1 MEFSLGTDF
10 ILRLLINTL
19 CVVILIRFCY
29 YKFSQHRANASSFML
44 FGTGVFLVTSLLH
57 SAEVSMGFAFGLF
70 AVFSMLRYRT
80 ESISIKEMTY
90 LFLVIAIALLSA
102 VGTMKT
108 IELLVISLSICM
120 ITYLLETSLILP
132 SLDELEIDYEKI
144 ELINSARHNEL
155 IDDIKQRTG
164 LDIKQV
170 EILSI
175 DFLRDSSHL
184 KIHFKPQVKTSKVN
198 NQLTPNTLNP
208 SAQVINDSHV

>member
-1 MEFSLGTDF
+1 MEFTLGTDF

-29 YKFSQHRANASSFML
+29 YRFSQHRANASSFML

-102 VGTMKT
+102 VGTMKA
-108 IELLVISLSICM
+108 IELLVISLSICI
-120 ITYLLETSLILP
+120 ITYLLETNLILP

-144 ELINSARHNEL
+144 EFINISRHNEL
-155 IDDIKQRTG
+155 IADIKLRTG

-170 EILSI
+170 EVLSI
-175 DFLRDSSHL
+175 DFLRDSSRL
-184 KIHFKPQVKTSKVN
+184 KIHFKPQPKTSYSNDNNVEGTLDSNIKVLDN
-198 NQLTPNTLNP
+198 
-208 SAQVINDSHV
+208 SHV

>member
-1 MEFSLGTDF
+1 MELTLGLDF
-10 ILRLLINTL
+10 IIRLIISTL
-19 CVVILIRFCY
+19 SIVILIRFCY

-44 FGTGVFLVTSLLH
+44 FGMGVFLVTSLLH

-108 IELLVISLSICM
+108 IELLCISLSICC
-120 ITYLLETSLILP
+120 ITYLLETSLVLP

-144 ELINSARHNEL
+144 ELVNVLRRVEL
-155 IDDIKQRTG
+155 INDLQKRTG
-164 LDIKQV
+164 LEIQQV

-175 DFLRDSSHL
+175 DFLRDCTRL
-184 KIHFKPQVKTSKVN
+184 KIHFIPSIKENIKIIPVKITE
-198 NQLTPNTLNP
+198 
-208 SAQVINDSHV
+208 SHG

>member
-1 MEFSLGTDF
+1 
-10 ILRLLINTL
+10 
-19 CVVILIRFCY
+19 
-29 YKFSQHRANASSFML
+29 ML
-44 FGTGVFLVTSLLH
+44 FGIGVFLITSLLH

-108 IELLVISLSICM
+108 IELLVISLSICL

-144 ELINSARHNEL
+144 ELINTARHTEL
-155 IDDIKQRTG
+155 INDIKKRTG
-164 LDIKQV
+164 LDVKQV
-170 EILSI
+170 EILTI
-175 DFLRDSSHL
+175 DFLRDSTRL
-184 KIHFKPQVKTSKVN
+184 KIHFKPRS
-198 NQLTPNTLNP
+198 
-208 SAQVINDSHV
+208 INSSSSLEPVEQKNA

>member
-1 MEFSLGTDF
+1 
-10 ILRLLINTL
+10 
-19 CVVILIRFCY
+19 
-29 YKFSQHRANASSFML
+29 ML
-44 FGTGVFLVTSLLH
+44 FGIGVFLVTSLLH

-108 IELLVISLSICM
+108 IELLVISLSICL

-144 ELINSARHNEL
+144 ELINAPRHTEL
-155 IDDIKQRTG
+155 IDDIKKRTG

-170 EILSI
+170 EILTI
-175 DFLRDSSHL
+175 DFLRDSTRL
-184 KIHFKPQVKTSKVN
+184 KIHFKPRTINSLS
-198 NQLTPNTLNP
+198 QLESVEQKN
-208 SAQVINDSHV
+208 A

>member
-1 MEFSLGTDF
+1 MELTLGSDF
-10 ILRLLINTL
+10 VLRLLINTL
-19 CVVILIRFCY
+19 CIVILIRFCY

-44 FGTGVFLVTSLLH
+44 FGIGVFLVTSLLH

-108 IELLVISLSICM
+108 IELLVISLSICL

-144 ELINSARHNEL
+144 ELINTARHTEL
-155 IDDIKQRTG
+155 INDIKKRTG
-164 LDIKQV
+164 LDVKQV
-170 EILSI
+170 EILTI
-175 DFLRDSSHL
+175 DFLRDSTRL
-184 KIHFKPQVKTSKVN
+184 KIHFKPRS
-198 NQLTPNTLNP
+198 
-208 SAQVINDSHV
+208 INSSSSLEPVEQKNA

>member
-1 MEFSLGTDF
+1 MELTLGSDF
-10 ILRLLINTL
+10 VLRLLINTL

-44 FGTGVFLVTSLLH
+44 FGIGVFLVTSLLH

-108 IELLVISLSICM
+108 IELLVISLSICL

-144 ELINSARHNEL
+144 ELINTARHTEL
-155 IDDIKQRTG
+155 INDIKKRTG
-164 LDIKQV
+164 LDVKQV
-170 EILSI
+170 EILTI
-175 DFLRDSSHL
+175 DFLRDSTRL
-184 KIHFKPQVKTSKVN
+184 KIHFKPRS
-198 NQLTPNTLNP
+198 
-208 SAQVINDSHV
+208 INSSSSLEPVEQKNA

>member
-1 MEFSLGTDF
+1 MELTLGSDF
-10 ILRLLINTL
+10 VLRLLINTL
-19 CVVILIRFCY
+19 CIVILIRFCY

-44 FGTGVFLVTSLLH
+44 FGIGVFLITSLLH

-108 IELLVISLSICM
+108 IELLVISLSICL

-144 ELINSARHNEL
+144 ELINTARHTEL
-155 IDDIKQRTG
+155 INDIKKRTG
-164 LDIKQV
+164 LDVKQV
-170 EILSI
+170 EILTI
-175 DFLRDSSHL
+175 DFLRDSTRL
-184 KIHFKPQVKTSKVN
+184 KIHFKPRS
-198 NQLTPNTLNP
+198 
-208 SAQVINDSHV
+208 INSSSSLEPVEQKNA

>member
-1 MEFSLGTDF
+1 MELTLGSDF
-10 ILRLLINTL
+10 VLRLLINTL
-19 CVVILIRFCY
+19 SVVILIRFCY

-44 FGTGVFLVTSLLH
+44 FGIGVFLVTSLLH

-102 VGTMKT
+102 VGTMKS
-108 IELLVISLSICM
+108 IELLVISLSICV

-144 ELINSARHNEL
+144 ELINTARHTEL
-155 IDDIKQRTG
+155 IDDIKRRTG

-175 DFLRDSSHL
+175 DFLKDSTRL
-184 KIHFKPQVKTSKVN
+184 KIHFKPTKN
-198 NQLTPNTLNP
+198 NSLSPLKLAEQEN
-208 SAQVINDSHV
+208 A